1 MFLLLMIIIL
11 IIPAVAQLKVT
22 TSYNKYRNMDSEK
35 GLTGQEVARNILDEH
50 GLQNVYVVE
59 TNGTLTDHYDPSR
72 KVVRL
77 SQDIYRG
84 TSIASA
90 AVAAHEC
97 GHAIQDQEGYAF
109 MRFRSVIFPVVR
121 ICTSLSYFI
130 ILIGIIAEAF
140 NVIHL
145 GIAFVGT
152 GLVFQIVTLPVE
164 FDASRRG
171 ENELTKLSLISP
183 LEEMDAKNMLDAAA
197 QTYVAGVLSSALE
210 LLRLILIFGGSD
222 RR

>member
-109 MRFRSVIFPVVR
+109 MRFRSIIFPVVR

>member
-109 MRFRSVIFPVVR
+109 MRFRSIIFPVVR

-210 LLRLILIFGGSD
+210 LLRLILLFGGSD

>member
-109 MRFRSVIFPVVR
+109 MRFRSIIFPVVR

-171 ENELTKLSLISP
+171 ENELTKLSLISH

-210 LLRLILIFGGSD
+210 LLRLILLFGGSD

>member
-1 MFLLLMIIIL
+1 
-11 IIPAVAQLKVT
+11 
-22 TSYNKYRNMDSEK
+22 
-35 GLTGQEVARNILDEH
+35 
-50 GLQNVYVVE
+50 
-59 TNGTLTDHYDPSR
+59 
-72 KVVRL
+72 
-77 SQDIYRG
+77 
-84 TSIASA
+84 
-90 AVAAHEC
+90 
-97 GHAIQDQEGYAF
+97 

-197 QTYVAGVLSSALE
+197 KTYVAGVLSSALE
-210 LLRLILIFGGSD
+210 LLRLILLFGGSD

>member
-1 MFLLLMIIIL
+1 MKKFFLSLL
-11 IIPAVAQLKVT
+11 
-22 TSYNKYRNMDSEK
+22 SSEP
-35 GLTGQEVARNILDEH
+35 GS
-50 GLQNVYVVE
+50 
-59 TNGTLTDHYDPSR
+59 PSS
-72 KVVRL
+72 K
-77 SQDIYRG
+77 
-84 TSIASA
+84 
-90 AVAAHEC
+90 
-97 GHAIQDQEGYAF
+97 
-109 MRFRSVIFPVVR
+109 RFRSIIFPVVR